1 MISLNFTPIKK
12 NITFLFLLKF
22 LNLLISFL
30 TIPLSISYL
39 GSTNFGIWLTISS
52 FISWAGFFDFGLSNG
67 LRNNLGKSLALKDFI
82 SAKKYVSTTFI
93 LLLFIIVPIYLIFL
107 VFYKEINWVSLLN
120 VSISRNNEITF
131 LIFFVFSFFCIRF
144 LSGLIMNI
152 LMVDH
157 KPAITES
164 INTIINILNLIL
176 IYLLQYYNKQ
186 SLLLFGVYSSII
198 MTLLPVCT
206 ALFFFTKKYKNIAPN
221 FNFFDKT
228 KFKDLL
234 NQGAGFFIIQISALV
249 LFSTDNMII
258 SHIFQPEDVVPYNI
272 AYKLFNIPILIF
284 GILLAPFWS
293 VFNEELNKNNFDR
306 IYSIIKK
313 LLIIF
318 GFTILVIFLLLLLS
332 NQIYKFWLSD
342 RILIE
347 FKMSLFMAL
356 FAIIQIFNQIFV
368 TFIFSTGKI
377 RIQVIVGFLVAIF
390 NIPLSFYFC
399 NKLQFGPEG
408 VILAT
413 IVCSCVNLYFAPVQS
428 YKILNRNAVGI
439 WNK

>member
-198 MTLLPVCT
+198 
-206 ALFFFTKKYKNIAPN
+206 
-221 FNFFDKT
+221 
-228 KFKDLL
+228 
-234 NQGAGFFIIQISALV
+234 
-249 LFSTDNMII
+249 
-258 SHIFQPEDVVPYNI
+258 IF
-272 AYKLFNIPILIF
+272 
-284 GILLAPFWS
+284 
-293 VFNEELNKNNFDR
+293 
-306 IYSIIKK
+306 
-313 LLIIF
+313 
-318 GFTILVIFLLLLLS
+318 
-332 NQIYKFWLSD
+332 
-342 RILIE
+342 
-347 FKMSLFMAL
+347 
-356 FAIIQIFNQIFV
+356 
-368 TFIFSTGKI
+368 
-377 RIQVIVGFLVAIF
+377 
-390 NIPLSFYFC
+390 
-399 NKLQFGPEG
+399 
-408 VILAT
+408 
-413 IVCSCVNLYFAPVQS
+413 
-428 YKILNRNAVGI
+428 
-439 WNK
+439 